1 MFGNIKTLKSHVKLA
16 VAAAG
21 LLALVALPS
30 KVEAASGPFAALSGS
45 WSGGGTITMSS
56 GTKERIR
63 CRAQYNVGG
72 SGSNVDLTLKCASD
86 SFTFVLQSNASYSNG
101 AVSGTWNETTRGVGG
116 SIEGSGNAGSIKVRV
131 SGIISAMLAVNTV
144 ADQQSISIQ
153 APGTEM
159 QHVAISLSRKPAVQQ
174 VSSLSDKAK

>member
-159 QHVAISLSRKPAVQQ
+159 QHVAISLSRKQTVQ
-174 VSSLSDKAK
+174 VTSLAK